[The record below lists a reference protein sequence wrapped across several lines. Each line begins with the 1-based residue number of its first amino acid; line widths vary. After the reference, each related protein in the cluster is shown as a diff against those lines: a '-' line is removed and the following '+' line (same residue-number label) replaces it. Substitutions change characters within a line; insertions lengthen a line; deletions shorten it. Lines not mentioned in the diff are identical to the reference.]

1 MLLLYKVYM
10 LLFSVNNSN
19 TIEISEAVDLESR
32 PPPSKNSEK
41 KPLKVLKPN
50 KAGMDVKRH
59 RKLTSEVWNS
69 FEFMDPDENGELFCK
84 CKQCRQV
91 YNAESRMGTGNLK
104 RRLKNCKKSRF
115 KNIGQMVLDYASGS
129 GSSTSRLPEFNPT
142 TFRELLASVV
152 VRHELPFQF
161 VEYEGIR
168 DCFTYLNS
176 EVKVVSRNTIRS
188 DVLKMYRMEKVK
200 IRDALSCVPG
210 RICLTSDYWT
220 SITTD
225 GYMSLTTHFI
235 DNSWIILK

>member
-59 RKLTSEVWNS
+59 RKLTYEVWNS

-84 CKQCRQV
+84 CKQCGQV

-104 RRLKNCKKSRF
+104 
-115 KNIGQMVLDYASGS
+115 
-129 GSSTSRLPEFNPT
+129 
-142 TFRELLASVV
+142 
-152 VRHELPFQF
+152 
-161 VEYEGIR
+161 
-168 DCFTYLNS
+168 
-176 EVKVVSRNTIRS
+176 
-188 DVLKMYRMEKVK
+188 
-200 IRDALSCVPG
+200 
-210 RICLTSDYWT
+210 
-220 SITTD
+220 
-225 GYMSLTTHFI
+225 
-235 DNSWIILK
+235 